1 VKVRIRESSLS
12 WKFASDLRGVGVA
25 GNPIAVRQVIGRSVE
40 HRCVVSFQLMKESP
54 QGSPIIQARPIT
66 ATSLSTC
73 VESSRCV
80 LTFTSSD
87 RSSGSVTR
95 VGDAG
100 EELLTQLFVALHFLQ
115 GPFDGRLSDVDA
127 RFEV

>member
-1 VKVRIRESSLS
+1 MIPPCTDQHQNFASSRESLP
-12 WKFASDLRGVGVA
+12 D
-25 GNPIAVRQVIGRSVE
+25 
-40 HRCVVSFQLMKESP
+40 
-54 QGSPIIQARPIT
+54 QARPIT
-66 ATSLSTC
+66 AMSLSMC
-73 VESSRCV
+73 VGSSRCV

-100 EELLTQLFVALHFLQ
+100 EELLTQLFVALHFLH